1 MTGYTLSDQ
10 TTFPVV
16 AGYDMAH
23 NGLKDAFIAKVNA
36 SGSALTY
43 CTYIGGA
50 ADDVANGIA
59 VDGLGN
65 AYIGGSTG
73 SSAATFCEITGPDLS
88 FNGGTTDAFVCK
100 LNSAGNGRVYCGYI
114 GGDGGGV
121 GQRDRAWTVRA
132 TFTSRGIQAPTR
144 RLFPSWSGRT

>member
-1 MTGYTLSDQ
+1 MT
-10 TTFPVV
+10 
-16 AGYDMAH
+16 H

-43 CTYIGGA
+43 CTYIGGS

-73 SSAATFCEITGPDLS
+73 SSVATFCEITGPDLS

-100 LNSAGNGRVYCGYI
+100 LNAAGNGRVYCGYI
-114 GGDGGGV
+114 GGDGEESVNGIAVDGSGNAYV
-121 GQRDRAWTVRA
+121 AGNTSSREP
-132 TFTSRGIQAPTR
+132 TFPGR
-144 RLFPSWSGRT
+144 RRPVPDHR